1 VTWSNFPYWTL
12 CQLVYYLGEQICLGP
27 YWVLVSAICRKLTW
41 SGLCRLDPIVNF
53 PLGLTWSI
61 PADWILCQ
69 FGFYIQRFWF
79 TGQTRVHAA
88 TCHDPLYIQRFY
100 CLFTAGTRGLTWSSP
115 FRLGPGV
122 SMVPVQ
128 VWLGPV
134 FQIGTWFQFGLLGG
148 HVYTQPRV
156 MTL

>member
-1 VTWSNFPYWTL
+1 MTWP
-12 CQLVYYLGEQICLGP
+12 ILGP
-27 YWVLVSAICRKLTW
+27 GVSYLQKLTW

-69 FGFYIQRFWF
+69 FGFYIQRL
-79 TGQTRVHAA
+79 H
-88 TCHDPLYIQRFY
+88 
-100 CLFTAGTRGLTWSSP
+100 CLFTAGTRGLTWPSP
-115 FRLGPGV
+115 FRLDPGV

-134 FQIGTWFQFGLLGG
+134 FQTEPWLQLGLLGR

-156 MTL
+156 MTP

>member
-1 VTWSNFPYWTL
+1 MTWP
-12 CQLVYYLGEQICLGP
+12 ILGP
-27 YWVLVSAICRKLTW
+27 GVSYLQKLTW

-69 FGFYIQRFWF
+69 FGFISRDCIAWSLLGPGVNCLQRLAWSGFVGW
-79 TGQTRVHAA
+79 TLLSVSVWESG
-88 TCHDPLYIQRFY
+88 L
-100 CLFTAGTRGLTWSSP
+100 RGLTWPSP
-115 FRLGPGV
+115 FRLDPGV

-134 FQIGTWFQFGLLGG
+134 FQTEPWLQLGLLGR

-156 MTL
+156 MTLYISRDFIACLQQGPEA